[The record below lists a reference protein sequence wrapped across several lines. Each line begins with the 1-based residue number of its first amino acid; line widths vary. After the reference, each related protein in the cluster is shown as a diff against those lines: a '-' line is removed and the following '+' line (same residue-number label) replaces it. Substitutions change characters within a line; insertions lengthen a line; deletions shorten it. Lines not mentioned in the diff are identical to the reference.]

1 MKQSE
6 LKRMFGNDAGD
17 KILWPHLLTVA
28 CSPPLNMFPV
38 GVKLGVKFTAVNS
51 VKFEDTLQ
59 LYSAP

>member
-1 MKQSE
+1 
-6 LKRMFGNDAGD
+6 MFGNDAGD

-38 GVKLGVKFTAVNS
+38 GVKLGVKFSAVNS